1 MSMQNKDWLCH
12 ILASIT
18 IVLWASSYVLTPYAL
33 QSYSPTALSLLR
45 YMFGAA
51 ALVIFGC
58 IKRIGLP
65 KLRDVPKF
73 FLAGAL
79 GITVYM
85 VAYNIGA
92 QTLSGTTCSVVLAMN
107 PVFTAILSHFLFRE
121 KIRFLGWVS
130 IAIGFGGI
138 LILTLWNGALSINIG
153 ILWVLAS
160 AMLFS
165 GYNIT
170 QRQYSKDYTPLSTA
184 IYSIVAGAIMLF
196 VFLPELL
203 PQLQAA
209 PMEHTMIAAYL
220 GLVPTAVGF
229 VLWTLALSMA
239 SKTTIVSNYMFA
251 TPLVSMVLNLLIAGT
266 WPDTSTY
273 VGGAVIILSLIL
285 FSVFNKK
292 AQPLPQVVSV
302 KEKK

>member
-92 QTLSGTTCSVVLAMN
+92 QTLSGTTCSVVLAHEPGLHGYSLAF
-107 PVFTAILSHFLFRE
+107 PVPG
-121 KIRFLGWVS
+121 K
-130 IAIGFGGI
+130 
-138 LILTLWNGALSINIG
+138 N
-153 ILWVLAS
+153 
-160 AMLFS
+160 
-165 GYNIT
+165 
-170 QRQYSKDYTPLSTA
+170 
-184 IYSIVAGAIMLF
+184 
-196 VFLPELL
+196 
-203 PQLQAA
+203 
-209 PMEHTMIAAYL
+209 
-220 GLVPTAVGF
+220 
-229 VLWTLALSMA
+229 
-239 SKTTIVSNYMFA
+239 
-251 TPLVSMVLNLLIAGT
+251 
-266 WPDTSTY
+266 
-273 VGGAVIILSLIL
+273 
-285 FSVFNKK
+285 SVFGLGFHRHRLWRHPHFN
-292 AQPLPQVVSV
+292 PLERRSFHQYRNPLGISQRSAFQRL
-302 KEKK
+302 

>member
-1 MSMQNKDWLCH
+1 MQNRDWLCH

-209 PMEHTMIAAYL
+209 PMEHDDCRISGPCPNGGWLCSLDSRPLHGQQDHHRIQLYVCHTPSFHGAESYDRGNLAGYL
-220 GLVPTAVGF
+220 HLCGRRRHH
-229 VLWTLALSMA
+229 SQ
-239 SKTTIVSNYMFA
+239 
-251 TPLVSMVLNLLIAGT
+251 
-266 WPDTSTY
+266 PDT
-273 VGGAVIILSLIL
+273 VQCI
-285 FSVFNKK
+285 
-292 AQPLPQVVSV
+292 Q
-302 KEKK
+302 

>member
-1 MSMQNKDWLCH
+1 
-12 ILASIT
+12 
-18 IVLWASSYVLTPYAL
+18 
-33 QSYSPTALSLLR
+33 
-45 YMFGAA
+45 
-51 ALVIFGC
+51 
-58 IKRIGLP
+58 
-65 KLRDVPKF
+65 
-73 FLAGAL
+73 
-79 GITVYM
+79 
-85 VAYNIGA
+85 
-92 QTLSGTTCSVVLAMN
+92 
-107 PVFTAILSHFLFRE
+107 
-121 KIRFLGWVS
+121 
-130 IAIGFGGI
+130 
-138 LILTLWNGALSINIG
+138 
-153 ILWVLAS
+153 
-160 AMLFS
+160 
-165 GYNIT
+165 
-170 QRQYSKDYTPLSTA
+170 
-184 IYSIVAGAIMLF
+184 MLF

-209 PMEHTMIAAYL
+209 PLEHTMIAAYL

-292 AQPLPQVVSV
+292 AQPLPQVISV

>member
-18 IVLWASSYVLTPYAL
+18 IVLWAS
-33 QSYSPTALSLLR
+33 SYSPTALSLLR

-160 AMLFS
+160 ALLFS

-209 PMEHTMIAAYL
+209 PLEHTMIAAYL
-220 GLVPTAVGF
+220 GLSAKETVGRGAG
-229 VLWTLALSMA
+229 LNEEGLARKRRVIEQQDHNCIQLYVCHAPGFHGAESA
-239 SKTTIVSNYMFA
+239 HRG
-251 TPLVSMVLNLLIAGT
+251 NLAGYLHLCGRRRHHSQ
-266 WPDTSTY
+266 PDT
-273 VGGAVIILSLIL
+273 VQCI
-285 FSVFNKK
+285 
-292 AQPLPQVVSV
+292 Q
-302 KEKK
+302 

>member
-1 MSMQNKDWLCH
+1 MSTQNKDWLCH

-51 ALVIFGC
+51 ALIIFGC

-121 KIRFLGWVS
+121 KIRFLAGS
-130 IAIGFGGI
+130 PSPS
-138 LILTLWNGALSINIG
+138 ALA
-153 ILWVLAS
+153 AS
-160 AMLFS
+160 SF
-165 GYNIT
+165 
-170 QRQYSKDYTPLSTA
+170 
-184 IYSIVAGAIMLF
+184 
-196 VFLPELL
+196 
-203 PQLQAA
+203 
-209 PMEHTMIAAYL
+209 
-220 GLVPTAVGF
+220 
-229 VLWTLALSMA
+229 
-239 SKTTIVSNYMFA
+239 
-251 TPLVSMVLNLLIAGT
+251 
-266 WPDTSTY
+266 
-273 VGGAVIILSLIL
+273 
-285 FSVFNKK
+285 
-292 AQPLPQVVSV
+292 
-302 KEKK
+302 